1 MLIGWTP
8 VQHAATYTL
17 KAVPCRYFSVPHT
30 CLCSEYGNL
39 QLLKAVA

>member
-17 KAVPCRYFSVPHT
+17 KAVPYRYFSVPRT
-30 CLCSEYGNL
+30 YLCSEYGNL
-39 QLLKAVA
+39 QQLKAVA